1 VNGPPVVTFLSDFG
15 VGDAFVGVCEG
26 VIARICP
33 GARVVHLT
41 HGIAP
46 QRVGH
51 GARVLAASIRYLPV
65 GVHVAVVDPGVGTE
79 RRGLALRSGDGR
91 HFVGPDNGVLVPAAE
106 ASGGVEAAHELR
118 DPAYMLHP
126 VSPTFHGRDVFAPA
140 AAHLARGVPLA
151 TFGPAVDPADLARP
165 EFAGFQLDGAVLDAS
180 VEHVDRF
187 GNVRVSVLLRE
198 LAGLFRPPRPAEI
211 HVGEDH
217 YLACCA
223 STFADVGTGEL
234 VLYEDSAG
242 FLSIA
247 INRGSAADLMAPRL
261 GGPVR
266 IDFDPPHVPGW
277 EPLP

>member
-126 VSPTFHGRDVFAPA
+126 VSPTFHGRDVFAPV
-140 AAHLARGVPLA
+140 AAHLARGAAVADAGEEIGAESLTRIEAPQPAIEEDRVVAHVVSVDRYGNAALDLAEPHLPETGLRLGRTLAVETGAGAREA
-151 TFGPAVDPADLARP
+151 TFAL
-165 EFAGFQLDGAVLDAS
+165 
-180 VEHVDRF
+180 
-187 GNVRVSVLLRE
+187 
-198 LAGLFRPPRPAEI
+198 
-211 HVGEDH
+211 
-217 YLACCA
+217 
-223 STFADVGTGEL
+223 TFADVGAGDL
-234 VLYEDSAG
+234 ILYLDSYGSLA
-242 FLSIA
+242 LA
-247 INRGSAADLMAPRL
+247 INRGDAAADLGVAPGTEVVLR
-261 GGPVR
+261 PE
-266 IDFDPPHVPGW
+266 H
-277 EPLP
+277 